1 MIPTCGHMNP
11 IEEHQIRMDVIFE
24 HDEKL
29 GYITINAA
37 YPYHIELSRIP
48 DPEALVYWLEHLAG
62 KPWMTAEIVR
72 ELIRRVYRIKGWD
85 IYRREL

>member
-1 MIPTCGHMNP
+1 MNP

-24 HDEKL
+24 HHEKL

-48 DPEALVYWLEHLAG
+48 DAEALVHWLDHLTG
-62 KPWMTAEIVR
+62 KWWMTAEIVR
-72 ELIRRVYRIKGWD
+72 EFIRRVYRIKGWD
-85 IYRREL
+85 IHRRDL